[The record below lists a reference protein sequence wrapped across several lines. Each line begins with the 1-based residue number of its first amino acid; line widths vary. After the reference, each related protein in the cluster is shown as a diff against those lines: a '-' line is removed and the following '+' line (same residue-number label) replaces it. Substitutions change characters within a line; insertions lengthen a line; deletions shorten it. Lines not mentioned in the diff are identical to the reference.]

1 MAEPSHSQSRLLVAI
16 SVPAAATT
24 LAYVPEFF
32 SDPSTGLGPMGA
44 VIVVAAPMVAYL
56 MNRRRPVATNL
67 SRALLVG
74 LPQVPL
80 LVVLVLFDV
89 WLDVRSGYL
98 LTGSGEVD
106 MAVGFGSV
114 FALGL
119 GVVLAALVAAA
130 ARFGASH
137 R

>member
-1 MAEPSHSQSRLLVAI
+1 MAEPSHSQSRLLVAM

-24 LAYVPEFF
+24 LAFVPEFF
-32 SDPSTGLGPMGA
+32 FDPSTGGSWAAMTL
-44 VIVVAAPMVAYL
+44 VAAPMVAYL
-56 MNRRRPVATNL
+56 MNQRRPVATNL

-80 LVVLVLFDV
+80 CVALELFDV

-114 FALGL
+114 FALGF

>member
-1 MAEPSHSQSRLLVAI
+1 MAEPSYNQSRLLAAM

-24 LAYVPEFF
+24 LAFVPEFF
-32 SDPSTGLGPMGA
+32 FDPRTGGSWAALT
-44 VIVVAAPMVAYL
+44 VVAAPVVAYL
-56 MNRRRPVATNL
+56 MNQRRPVATNL
-67 SRALLVG
+67 CRALLVG

-80 LVVLVLFDV
+80 CVALELFDV

-98 LTGSGEVD
+98 LAGSGEVA
-106 MAVGFGSV
+106 MAVGYGSV
-114 FALGL
+114 FALGF